1 MYFIRNGVP
10 LRDIMI
16 ITPYSSQ
23 EHIIK
28 KFIDEKKPDL
38 KDVHVSTVV
47 TSQGNLGFIMF
58 FEKRFLVLFIIAV
71 ISSFTKI
78 IKAFFSTLKDHWCPS
93 AMYTVTVL

>member
-16 ITPYSSQ
+16 MTPYSAQ

-28 KFIDEKKPDL
+28 KLIDEKKPDL

-47 TSQGNLGFIMF
+47 TSQGNLGFLI
-58 FEKRFLVLFIIAV
+58 FL
-71 ISSFTKI
+71 K
-78 IKAFFSTLKDHWCPS
+78 KDF
-93 AMYTVTVL
+93 